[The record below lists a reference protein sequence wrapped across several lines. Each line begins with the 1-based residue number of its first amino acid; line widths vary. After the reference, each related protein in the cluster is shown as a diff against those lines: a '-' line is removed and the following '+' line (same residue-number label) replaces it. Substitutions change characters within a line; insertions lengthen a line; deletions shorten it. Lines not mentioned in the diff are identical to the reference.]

1 MDNERIAAYL
11 RSLKQTEDPFL
22 AKLRKEA
29 LETGVPIL
37 RTDTEALLSFFT
49 ELVKPSEIL
58 ELGTAIGYSGTVML
72 RHGNAR
78 LTTVEN
84 YAPRIERAKRTFE
97 EAGLSERVTLIPEDA
112 GEVLKRLSGPYDLI
126 FLDAAKAQYVTWL
139 PEILRLMKP
148 GSVLIADNVFQDGNV
163 LESRFAVR
171 KRDRTVHERMR
182 AFLEAVER
190 NPDLESAVLNVGD
203 GVSVSVLKG
212 AMRS

>member
-72 RHGNAR
+72 RHGSAR
-78 LTTVEN
+78 LTIQL
-84 YAPRIERAKRTFE
+84 P
-97 EAGLSERVTLIPEDA
+97 
-112 GEVLKRLSGPYDLI
+112 LK
-126 FLDAAKAQYVTWL
+126 
-139 PEILRLMKP
+139 
-148 GSVLIADNVFQDGNV
+148 
-163 LESRFAVR
+163 
-171 KRDRTVHERMR
+171 H
-182 AFLEAVER
+182 
-190 NPDLESAVLNVGD
+190 
-203 GVSVSVLKG
+203 
-212 AMRS
+212 